1 MSHVTPRPTLEKNF
15 WRSHV
20 AIIDEVHRE
29 SADVSTYRIRFQDD
43 SIAEAYRFQPGQF
56 NMLYVPGCGESAIS
70 LSGGTDGSNM
80 LHTIR
85 FVGRV
90 TNAIANLKVGDA
102 IGVRGPFGVGW
113 PVEACRGGD
122 IIVISGGLGLA
133 PLRPMIYDFVS
144 HRSSYESITLLH
156 GSRTPDQILFETE
169 FAEWQRQGIDLQ
181 LTVDQ
186 PDDRWQGAV
195 GFVTTLL
202 ERLSINDPDNT
213 EVLICGPEIMM
224 QFCALSTLEKGF
236 SDRSIWLSM
245 ERNMQ
250 CAAGLCGHCQ
260 WGETFVCRD
269 GPVFRFDSIR
279 HLFRFR
285 DL

>member
-1 MSHVTPRPTLEKNF
+1 MSTVPAITPPVENF

-20 AIIDEVHRE
+20 AIIEAVRSE
-29 SADVSTYRIRFQDD
+29 TTDVSTYRIRFQDEA
-43 SIAEAYRFQPGQF
+43 IAKKYRFQPGQF

-90 TNAIANLKVGDA
+90 TNAIASLKVGDS

-113 PVEACRGGD
+113 PVEACRGGN
-122 IIVISGGLGLA
+122 VILVSGGLGLA
-133 PLRPMIYDFVS
+133 PLRPMIYELIS
-144 HRSSYESITLLH
+144 NRSQYESITLLH
-156 GSRTPDQILFETE
+156 GSRSPDQILFDEE
-169 FAEWQRQGIDLQ
+169 ISEWRRQGIEIQ
-181 LTVDQ
+181 LTVDRA
-186 PDDRWQGAV
+186 DAHWGEAV
-195 GFVTTLL
+195 GVVTSLL
-202 ERLSINDPDNT
+202 ERLPINDPSNT

-224 QFCALSTLEKGF
+224 YFCALSAAERGI
-236 SDRSIWLSM
+236 SEQSIWLSM
-245 ERNMQ
+245 ERHMQ

-269 GPVFRFDSIR
+269 GPVFRYDSIQ
-279 HLFRFR
+279 HLFRCR

>member
-1 MSHVTPRPTLEKNF
+1 MSHINAMPTLVKNF
-15 WRSHV
+15 WSSHV
-20 AIIDEVHRE
+20 AIIDAIHCE
-29 SADVSTYRIRFQDD
+29 SEDVSTYRIRFQDD
-43 SIAEAYRFQPGQF
+43 TMADKYRFQPGQF

-90 TNAIANLKVGDA
+90 TNAIANLNVGEA
-102 IGVRGPFGVGW
+102 LGVRGPFGVGW
-113 PVEACRGGD
+113 PVEACRGRN
-122 IIVISGGLGLA
+122 VILLSGGLGLA
-133 PLRPMIYDFVS
+133 PLRPMIYEFIS
-144 HRSSYESITLLH
+144 NRSQYESITLLH
-156 GSRTPDQILFETE
+156 GSRTPDQILFGEE
-169 FAEWQRQGIDLQ
+169 FTEWQRHGIDLQ

-186 PDDRWQGAV
+186 ADDSWKGAV

-202 ERLSINDPDNT
+202 ERLPLTDPNNT

-224 QFCALSTLEKGF
+224 QFCALSATTRGI

-269 GPVFRFDSIR
+269 GPVFRFDSVR
-279 HLFRFR
+279 HLFRIR

>member
-1 MSHVTPRPTLEKNF
+1 MSTVPATEPSVENF

-20 AIIDEVHRE
+20 AIIEEVQSE
-29 SADVSTYRIRFQDD
+29 TADVSTYSIRFQEDA
-43 SIAEAYRFQPGQF
+43 IANKYRFQPGQF

-80 LHTIR
+80 RHTIR

-90 TNAIANLKVGDA
+90 TNAIANLKAGDA

-113 PVEACRGGD
+113 PVEACRGGN
-122 IIVISGGLGLA
+122 VILMSGGLGLA
-133 PLRPMIYDFVS
+133 PLRPMIYELIS
-144 HRSSYESITLLH
+144 NRSSYESITLLH
-156 GSRTPDQILFETE
+156 GSRTPDQILFEEE
-169 FAEWQRQGIDLQ
+169 FSEWRQHGIEIQ
-181 LTVDQ
+181 LTVDRA
-186 PDDRWQGAV
+186 DDHWEGIV
-195 GFVTTLL
+195 GVVTSLL
-202 ERLSINDPDNT
+202 ERLPIDDPGNT

-224 QFCALSTLEKGF
+224 HYCALGATQRGINEQ
-236 SDRSIWLSM
+236 SIWLSM
-245 ERNMQ
+245 ERHMQ

-279 HLFRFR
+279 HLFRSR

>member
-1 MSHVTPRPTLEKNF
+1 MSHITAMPTLVKNF
-15 WRSHV
+15 WSSHV
-20 AIIDEVHRE
+20 AIIDAVHGE
-29 SADVSTYRIRFQDD
+29 SEDVSTYRIRFQDD
-43 SIAEAYRFQPGQF
+43 TMAHQYRFQPGQF

-90 TNAIANLKVGDA
+90 TNAIAKLNVGGA

-113 PVEACRGGD
+113 PVEACRGRN
-122 IIVISGGLGLA
+122 VILLSGGLGLA
-133 PLRPMIYDFVS
+133 PLRPMIYEFIS
-144 HRSSYESITLLH
+144 NRSQYGSITLLH
-156 GSRTPDQILFETE
+156 GSRTPDQILFREE
-169 FAEWQRQGIDLQ
+169 FTEWQRHGIELQ

-186 PDDRWQGAV
+186 ADDSWKGAV

-202 ERLSINDPDNT
+202 ERLPLTDPDNT

-224 QFCALSTLEKGF
+224 QFCALSAAARGI

-260 WGETFVCRD
+260 WGATFVCRD

>member
-1 MSHVTPRPTLEKNF
+1 MSTVPSTSRQVGNF
-15 WRSHV
+15 WSSHV
-20 AIIDEVHRE
+20 AVIDEIRRE
-29 SADVSTYRIRFQDD
+29 TDDVATYRIRFQNENL
-43 SIAEAYRFQPGQF
+43 AESYRFLPGQF

-70 LSGGTDGSNM
+70 FSGGTDGSDM

-90 TNAIANLKVGDA
+90 TNAIANLKVGDP

-113 PVEACRGGD
+113 PVEACRAGD
-122 IIVISGGLGLA
+122 VILLSGGLGLA
-133 PLRPMIYDFVS
+133 PLRPMIYELIAN
-144 HRSSYESITLLH
+144 RSQYGSVTLLH
-156 GSRTPDQILFETE
+156 GSRSPDQLLFGDEI
-169 FAEWQRQGIDLQ
+169 AEWKRSGIDIQ
-181 LTVDQ
+181 ITVDRA
-186 PDDRWQGAV
+186 DDEWQGSV
-195 GFVTTLL
+195 GVVTTLL
-202 ERLSINDPDNT
+202 DRLNIEDPSNT

-224 QFCALSTLEKGF
+224 HYCAMNCL
-236 SDRSIWLSM
+236 DRSIGDQSIWLSM

-269 GPVFRFDSIR
+269 GPVFRFDAIR
-279 HLFRFR
+279 HLFRCR